1 MSENSYL
8 ESYNSIIKKSKNLS
22 AAEEKELFEKIK
34 SSDPFISKRAREK
47 IINNSLKLIIPLA
60 QKFKTE
66 KIDVGE
72 LFSIGLKGLIKS
84 VGSFDPS
91 KGFRF
96 STYAT
101 PNILQAITVYIN
113 QYNRFI
119 RLPVNILA
127 DLRVINRVKNKLL
140 YRFGSE
146 PSNHDIFEELK
157 NEGVKNI
164 TEEKI
169 NQYDSMVKNVYWIEE
184 SENDGDKEKKSANS
198 NDVED
203 QKSSN
208 IEEDESVI
216 YENKKNVKKEKLRT
230 ILHKILTPQQYK
242 IFCYRYG
249 FDNLDKLSIEQIGK
263 KMGFTKDTARGR
275 IKKID
280 DIIAK
285 NDDIKKLKEEE

>member
-169 NQYDSMVKNVYWIEE
+169 NQYDSMVKNVY
-184 SENDGDKEKKSANS
+184 
-198 NDVED
+198 
-203 QKSSN
+203 
-208 IEEDESVI
+208 
-216 YENKKNVKKEKLRT
+216 
-230 ILHKILTPQQYK
+230 
-242 IFCYRYG
+242 
-249 FDNLDKLSIEQIGK
+249 
-263 KMGFTKDTARGR
+263 
-275 IKKID
+275 
-280 DIIAK
+280 
-285 NDDIKKLKEEE
+285 